1 MALPQVVISGIID
14 FPPCS
19 SPSCSCC
26 QKVPVLPD
34 PHIISSSTN
43 KISYLSQISR
53 TPLKYPGV
61 AGTQPVVANY
71 SFSKNAATFS
81 GPICNPIVQVIF

>member
-26 QKVPVLPD
+26 QAKVPVLPD

-61 AGTQPVVANY
+61 AGTQPVVA
-71 SFSKNAATFS
+71 
-81 GPICNPIVQVIF
+81 QL